1 MKQIRFLVLFVFTSA
16 LASAQS
22 FGGFPPSTRWRQIN
36 TDTAR
41 IIYTKGAAQQAER
54 IATLIH
60 RQAADSSFSIG
71 DKVRKVNI
79 VLQSRTTLANGYV
92 ALAPFRSE
100 YYLIPSSNVFEFG
113 NLPWYENLAIHEY
126 RHVQQYNN
134 FKNGLSKGLFYL
146 FGEQGQA
153 LGNALTV
160 PDWFFEGDAVHAET
174 ALTQQGRGRLPYFLS
189 GYNSLWLEGKNY
201 SWQKLRN
208 GSLKDYVPNHYQLG
222 YLLTNY
228 GYLKYGSDFWEKVT
242 KDASAFKGLF
252 YPFQKAVKKY
262 AGVDYKTFRNEAL
275 QFYQQK
281 LGEEKEQ
288 GVVKTKT
295 VTNYYFPQYISPD
308 SLLYLKRAYNKIPA
322 FYIRDRRGEHRL
334 VATKYQFGRM
344 VQLPQREDRLHGF
357 QHPPKMEPG

>member
-1 MKQIRFLVLFVFTSA
+1 MKRIRLILALLLVTSITTSA
-16 LASAQS
+16 QN

-41 IIYTKGAAQQAER
+41 IIYTKGATQQAER

-126 RHVQQYNN
+126 RHLQQYNN

-262 AGVDYKTFRNEAL
+262 AGVDYKTFRTEAL

-288 GVVKTKT
+288 GVV
-295 VTNYYFPQYISPD
+295 
-308 SLLYLKRAYNKIPA
+308 
-322 FYIRDRRGEHRL
+322 
-334 VATKYQFGRM
+334 
-344 VQLPQREDRLHGF
+344 
-357 QHPPKMEPG
+357 